1 MENIFEN
8 ISKIKGMMN
17 LTETSS
23 PNQYLYMEYAVKK
36 RLENYFGIKFNVS
49 YSVGKSEELNRP
61 VFYIELLVDPKFYH
75 WFSDDINARISHLAH
90 SPRRPILKAV
100 RVLGLEEKNIGDIQV
115 IKVGDSKEMYEKFVE
130 DFKKVYNK
138 WRDMIIN
145 KDYSVIPEEAQ
156 PKTVPPRLLDAK
168 MIENNH
174 KKLLDDNLK
183 LDFDSDELK
192 SFFGKQGYLNGK
204 QYFIHILVA
213 QLAML
218 GLIVDTVPID
228 IQ

>member
-1 MENIFEN
+1 MCQIIGFDPISVNGLGLIKLSSEILVPNPPASMTIF
-8 ISKIKGMMN
+8 IDKLIRVLLLSSKRK
-17 LTETSS
+17 
-23 PNQYLYMEYAVKK
+23 
-36 RLENYFGIKFNVS
+36 
-49 YSVGKSEELNRP
+49 
-61 VFYIELLVDPKFYH
+61 
-75 WFSDDINARISHLAH
+75 LAM
-90 SPRRPILKAV
+90 K
-100 RVLGLEEKNIGDIQV
+100 LGLEEKNIGDIQV

-168 MIENNH
+168 MIENNN

-192 SFFGKQGYLNGK
+192 SFFGKQGYLSGK

>member
-1 MENIFEN
+1 
-8 ISKIKGMMN
+8 MN

-23 PNQYLYMEYAVKK
+23 PNQYLYMQYAVKK
-36 RLENYFGIKFNVS
+36 RLENYFGIKFGVDFL
-49 YSVGKSEELNRP
+49 VAESEERNRP
-61 VFYIELLVDPKFYH
+61 VFNIEIFVDPKLYH
-75 WFSDDINARISHLAH
+75 WFSDETNARISHLAH
-90 SPRRPILKAV
+90 SPSRPILRALKI
-100 RVLGLEEKNIGDIQV
+100 LGMDRNNIGNIEV
-115 IKVGDSKEMYEKFVE
+115 TKVGDSTEMYEKFVE
-130 DFKKVYNK
+130 DFKNVYNK

-145 KDYSVIPEEAQ
+145 KDYSVIPKESQ

-168 MIENNH
+168 MIENDN

-192 SFFGKQGYLNGK
+192 SFFGKQGYLSGK